1 MMSSTSRGY
10 LVYKIAYSP
19 YTLGRTGVMRLHES
33 ATLPHMATSTSTV
46 QAAYAGAV
54 HAAENSQDSSNIIV
68 VVTPRKDYYITRNCI
83 ENVEQHLPWS
93 VEETWKFASAELVAP
108 KISHIYRTTS
118 LAIIRGSNL

>member
-1 MMSSTSRGY
+1 
-10 LVYKIAYSP
+10 
-19 YTLGRTGVMRLHES
+19 MRLHES

-54 HAAENSQDSSNIIV
+54 HAAENSSNVII
-68 VVTPRKDYYITRNCI
+68 VVTPRKDYYIARNCI

-93 VEETWKFASAELVAP
+93 VEETWKFASAEFVAP